1 MAVPPQFLT
10 FLYRTTILTRATR
23 DDFLVLHRLC
33 YRSLDCCQVD
43 LNRDFITHK
52 DAA

>member
-1 MAVPPQFLT
+1 MVVRSQFLT
-10 FLYRTTILTRATR
+10 FLYRATILTRVTR
-23 DDFLVLHRLC
+23 NDFLVLHRLC
-33 YRSLDCCQVD
+33 YWSLDSCQVD

>member
-1 MAVPPQFLT
+1 MAERSQFLT
-10 FLYRTTILTRATR
+10 FLYRTTILTRAAR

-33 YRSLDCCQVD
+33 YWSLDCCQVN
-43 LNRDFITHK
+43 LNGNFITHK